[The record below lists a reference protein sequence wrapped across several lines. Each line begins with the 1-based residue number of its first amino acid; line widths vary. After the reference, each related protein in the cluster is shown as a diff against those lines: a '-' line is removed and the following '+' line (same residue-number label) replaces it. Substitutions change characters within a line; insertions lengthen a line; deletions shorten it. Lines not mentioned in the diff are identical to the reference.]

1 MALKLCDVQR
11 DPIAN
16 RALEELAHRYIV
28 AEEKS
33 CLVLTKKA
41 GNMKLFFNDLGEL
54 HQWDFFQNQK
64 MVKEN
69 ERLRVFSRMLHEQRE
84 SWKHVPWW
92 RSRNWSMPKPATM
105 VAIRTSA
112 TWGTLRSSGIWQSS
126 SILITPPGHG
136 IEKIV
141 RNELIKE
148 IWSEI
153 DRLDH
158 QEVSATCSVKV
169 QWSLLT

>member
-84 SWKHVPWW
+84 SWKHRALMAEAKLVDA
-92 RSRNWSMPKPATM
+92 KPATM
-105 VAIRTSA
+105 VAIRMSA
-112 TWGTLRSSGIWQSS
+112 T
-126 SILITPPGHG
+126 
-136 IEKIV
+136 
-141 RNELIKE
+141 
-148 IWSEI
+148 
-153 DRLDH
+153 
-158 QEVSATCSVKV
+158 
-169 QWSLLT
+169 

>member
-16 RALEELAHRYIV
+16 RALEELAYRYIV

-41 GNMKLFFNDLGEL
+41 GNMKLFFNDLDEL
-54 HQWDFFQNQK
+54 HQWDFVQNQK

-84 SWKHVPWW
+84 SWKH
-92 RSRNWSMPKPATM
+92 RAL
-105 VAIRTSA
+105 VAEAKLVDAKTNNNGGDQNVSDMRYLALKRYLAKQFHPDYAS
-112 TWGTLRSSGIWQSS
+112 
-126 SILITPPGHG
+126 GHG

-141 RNELIKE
+141 RNEIFKE
-148 IWSEI
+148 IWSEV

-158 QEVSATCSVKV
+158 QAVSATCSAKV
-169 QWSLLT
+169 Q